1 MVKLRSDFCVVCLSV
16 FRSSSVAASFPD
28 LSCLA
33 PCCLLAG
40 PRPTITHCPNR
51 SLPLSFLSPCAS
63 FHSHQVYPEFTA
75 YQSPE
80 KSESHE
86 LYFLHGTQ
94 SLEPRQDESWPT
106 QLAKLRCNQPTANV
120 CVHVIAGS
128 LLAGREHLV
137 NNWAASERTQRH
149 VQVQCMGSKS
159 PGKEGL
165 NLSAVLV

>member
-1 MVKLRSDFCVVCLSV
+1 MVKLRSDFCVSCLSV
-16 FRSSSVAASFPD
+16 FFKSSSVAASFPD

-33 PCCLLAG
+33 PCCPLAG

-63 FHSHQVYPEFTA
+63 FHSHQVHPECTA

-94 SLEPRQDESWPT
+94 SLEPHQDESWPI
-106 QLAKLRCNQPTANV
+106 QVAKLCCSQPTANV
-120 CVHVIAGS
+120 RVQVIAGS

-137 NNWAASERTQRH
+137 NS
-149 VQVQCMGSKS
+149 
-159 PGKEGL
+159 
-165 NLSAVLV
+165 